1 MENEQNTQENGTL
14 IKAQLER
21 IEKNR
26 QKAITLRK
34 SKLVAHSYSKR

>member
-1 MENEQNTQENGTL
+1 MDSQEVATL
-14 IKAQLER
+14 SKAQLDR

-34 SKLVAHSYSKR
+34 SKLVAHPYSKG